1 MLLSNPD
8 EYFMNEAL
16 KEARY
21 AFEEDEVPIGA
32 VVVAQNR
39 IIAKGRNQT
48 EKLKDPTA
56 HAEMIAITAA
66 THALGSKYLMD
77 CCIYITVEP
86 CLMCATALYW
96 SKISRIV
103 FGAGDNRYGF
113 TQLTAKKLFPDSIEI
128 VSGVQQHECAV
139 LMKDFFKKKR

>member
-1 MLLSNPD
+1 MILTNPD

-21 AFEEDEVPIGA
+21 AFDEDEIPIGA
-32 VVVAQNR
+32 VVVAQNK

-77 CCIYITVEP
+77 CTIYITVEP

-96 SKISRIV
+96 SKVSKIV
-103 FGAGDNRYGF
+103 FGAGDNRYGY
-113 TQLTAKKLFPDSIEI
+113 TKLTAAPLFPSGIEI
-128 VSGVQQHECAV
+128 VHGIQQEACAA